1 MRRAILASLLLLLV
15 GVTPAMAQN
24 QVRGASGTWRSDTGN
39 TFRVPYSTRA
49 FDLIIT
55 LANGQR
61 TIGQGAWVQYPHRF
75 TYTVSGQT
83 GSCIATFDR
92 RNPNVIRVTGP
103 SGTHYWQ
110 RVSY

>member
-1 MRRAILASLLLLLV
+1 MRRLLMAIITLFLV
-15 GVTPAMAQN
+15 GAAPALAQ
-24 QVRGASGTWRSDTGN
+24 QRGAVGTWRSDTGN
-39 TFRVPYSTRA
+39 TFRVPYSTRS

-61 TIGQGAWVQYPHRF
+61 NIGQGAWVQYPHRF
-75 TYTVSGQT
+75 SYTVAGQN
-83 GSCIATFDR
+83 GACIATFDR
-92 RNPNVIRVTGP
+92 RNPNLIKVTGP